1 MSAFDVLLAEG
12 GIRFG
17 DADELDLGV
26 GREVMKEAADVAVD
40 EADDGYSNWRWSLR
54 DGE

>member
-1 MSAFDVLLAEG
+1 MGAVDVLLAESG
-12 GIRFG
+12 VGFG

-40 EADDGYSNWRWSLR
+40 EADDGYSDWRWSLR
-54 DGE
+54 D

>member
-1 MSAFDVLLAEG
+1 MGAVDVLLAEG
-12 GIRFG
+12 GVRFR

-40 EADDGYSNWRWSLR
+40 
-54 DGE
+54 